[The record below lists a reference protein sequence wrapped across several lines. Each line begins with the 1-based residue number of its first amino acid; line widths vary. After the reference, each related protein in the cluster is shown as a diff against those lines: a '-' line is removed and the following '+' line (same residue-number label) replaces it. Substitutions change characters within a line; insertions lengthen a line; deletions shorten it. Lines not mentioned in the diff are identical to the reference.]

1 MGWRENS
8 RMMPSFL
15 VNSVDNLILAAT
27 RVKNRE
33 EQVGEEWG
41 NEPSLED
48 GELEVLVEHPE
59 G

>member
-1 MGWRENS
+1 
-8 RMMPSFL
+8 MMPSFL

-33 EQVGEEWG
+33 EQVGGEWG

-59 G
+59 R